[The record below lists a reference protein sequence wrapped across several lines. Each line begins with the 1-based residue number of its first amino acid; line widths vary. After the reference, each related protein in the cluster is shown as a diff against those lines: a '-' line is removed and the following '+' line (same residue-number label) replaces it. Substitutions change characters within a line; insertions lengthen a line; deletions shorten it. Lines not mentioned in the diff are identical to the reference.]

1 MDERTAKATRPGP
14 EQGHC
19 GECQQ
24 RQRPGAVGDVVKT
37 RKNCAEYGA
46 PKEATGGRVAGLKD
60 LKRGRRDHRAQY
72 DHPA

>member
-1 MDERTAKATRPGP
+1 MSMSATMDERTAKAMGLG

-24 RQRPGAVGDVVKT
+24 RQSPGAVGDVVKT

-46 PKEATGGRVAGLKD
+46 SKEATGGRVTGLKD
-60 LKRGRRDHRAQY
+60 LERGRRDHGT
-72 DHPA
+72 